1 MKERDL
7 FSKFIKRG
15 NFGFNEIE
23 NIKDSL
29 SINDKQLIRKT
40 FKLLNNEISSLEY
53 TSNYVDTILNC
64 TILLSQISN
73 YLNFNEEEV
82 LINRK
87 RIKKSREAI
96 LSYAHKLHN
105 EKLLIAA
112 NNLDEIILDKSV
124 NLADLTKLLK
134 KLIDKKEDIN
144 IIKKLLNTNKGVL
157 IGEKNELFDYIY
169 NKALDSLKNET
180 ADIYY
185 YIALLKIFY
194 SSNIEKLKHLKELNA
209 ISDETNDF
217 ANEIY
222 YILLGE
228 RRLLNT
234 EEVLD
239 KYDIIT
245 EFENPNILINT
256 NNNSIIDNDLV
267 FTIDSDGTTLRDD
280 ALSIKKDGKN
290 YIVGIHISDPTY
302 IIKPNTTIDFQ
313 AKNNFTCAY
322 MPEYCTRILPFNI
335 ETQASLDKDKKRNV
349 LSLYVILNNE
359 GTLLDYYIIKD
370 YIKIDENLT
379 HTQGDLL
386 LNYYENELSNKL
398 IQLYD
403 VACILQAKNSK
414 KYIYWDKKENDSLD
428 KEITKHKTDKI
439 INELM
444 VLYNNIIAT
453 IACEKGMPYVYRTQN
468 NAYLENLV
476 NKMNINIDE
485 EAIKIIKNIYLKSK
499 YTNIPI
505 YHNGLNLNI
514 YSHSSSPLR
523 RYPDLYNQFLLH
535 SFYFNDMD
543 MNFSD
548 ESHEKLI
555 NYFNQRST
563 EIDLMKSEYIRALK
577 IKGD

>member
-302 IIKPNTTIDFQ
+302 IIKPNSST
-313 AKNNFTCAY
+313 
-322 MPEYCTRILPFNI
+322 
-335 ETQASLDKDKKRNV
+335 
-349 LSLYVILNNE
+349 
-359 GTLLDYYIIKD
+359 
-370 YIKIDENLT
+370 
-379 HTQGDLL
+379 
-386 LNYYENELSNKL
+386 
-398 IQLYD
+398 
-403 VACILQAKNSK
+403 NS
-414 KYIYWDKKENDSLD
+414 D
-428 KEITKHKTDKI
+428 
-439 INELM
+439 
-444 VLYNNIIAT
+444 
-453 IACEKGMPYVYRTQN
+453 
-468 NAYLENLV
+468 
-476 NKMNINIDE
+476 
-485 EAIKIIKNIYLKSK
+485 
-499 YTNIPI
+499 
-505 YHNGLNLNI
+505 
-514 YSHSSSPLR
+514 
-523 RYPDLYNQFLLH
+523 
-535 SFYFNDMD
+535 
-543 MNFSD
+543 
-548 ESHEKLI
+548 
-555 NYFNQRST
+555 
-563 EIDLMKSEYIRALK
+563 
-577 IKGD
+577 